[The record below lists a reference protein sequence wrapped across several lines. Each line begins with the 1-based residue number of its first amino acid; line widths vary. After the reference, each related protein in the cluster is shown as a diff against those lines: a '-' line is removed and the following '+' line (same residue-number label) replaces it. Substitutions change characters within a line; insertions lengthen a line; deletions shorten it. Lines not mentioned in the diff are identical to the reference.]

1 MLMGAAMSEAD
12 LYLNTIDL
20 CRYWPANV
28 EMPCRDFLTRLAAG
42 KGDIEDCT
50 FLTPEQ
56 VQAFRL
62 VLEAKTYLPSVPQL
76 TVPQPIEKGLLPIN
90 EPGED
95 SLVIVTGNNQSTFEV
110 LATIWAQDI
119 TPAYFLLVDC
129 LGSTVDMAVIYGDF
143 TPARLAQVMVES
155 GLESRVK
162 HRHMIVPGLTA
173 SIAADFAKATNWE
186 IEVGPVCA
194 VELPL
199 FLGDRW
205 LFSTT

>member
-1 MLMGAAMSEAD
+1 MLTGAAMAEAD
-12 LYLNTIDL
+12 LYLDTIDL
-20 CRYWPANV
+20 CRYWPANA
-28 EMPCRDFLTRLAAG
+28 ERSCRDFLTRLAAG
-42 KGDIEDCT
+42 KGNIEDCT
-50 FLTPEQ
+50 FLTPRQ
-56 VQAFRL
+56 LQAFKL

-76 TVPQPIEKGLLPIN
+76 TVPQPIEKGLVPIN

-129 LGSTVDMAVIYGDF
+129 LGSTVDMAVVYGDF
-143 TPARLAQVMVES
+143 TPARLAQVMAES

-162 HRHMIVPGLTA
+162 HHHMIVPGLTA

-205 LFSTT
+205 LFSAV